1 MKAFLKD
8 STRLKLFH
16 LCLMIRGPELK
27 YHILSGPEHKKGKRM
42 NRIQQITVKCLCFV
56 IHPLWIFSISEVWKI
71 YTVSSV
77 SLFIYSSW
85 HTWLR
90 RSSVP
95 QDYNNV
101 LLYFLLLDIQCV
113 LVILNTLFLFRA
125 DFKSSQQ
132 NGEKDT
138 ELSHMPPASIHALHP
153 WLSTSLFQMV
163 LFFKIKDEL
172 TWHPMSI
179 VYINVHFSCSL
190 FWVWTNV

>member
-1 MKAFLKD
+1 MQ
-8 STRLKLFH
+8 LFFF
-16 LCLMIRGPELK
+16 ISIFF
-27 YHILSGPEHKKGKRM
+27 ILP
-42 NRIQQITVKCLCFV
+42 V
-56 IHPLWIFSISEVWKI
+56 WIFSISEVWKI
-71 YTVSSV
+71 YIVSSV

-85 HTWLR
+85 CTWLR

-113 LVILNTLFLFRA
+113 LVILNILFLFRA

-132 NGEKDT
+132 NGENNT

-153 WLSTSLFQMV
+153 SLSTSLFQMV
-163 LFFKIKDEL
+163 HFFKIKDEL
-172 TWHPMSI
+172 TRHPMSI
-179 VYINVHFSCSL
+179 VNINVHFSCSL